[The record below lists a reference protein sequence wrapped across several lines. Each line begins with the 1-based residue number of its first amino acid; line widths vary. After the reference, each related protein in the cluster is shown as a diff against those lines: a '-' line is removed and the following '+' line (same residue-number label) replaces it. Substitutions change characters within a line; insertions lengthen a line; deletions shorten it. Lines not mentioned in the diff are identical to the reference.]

1 LPLAVPEGMKD
12 MKKMKETEKE
22 VGVGVVVTVAVMG
35 KEEGGGSGI
44 MKETKD
50 VIKNNLGGGTKHAKV
65 LRNSPVLVESQAL
78 HRRIR
83 IGHSAINERH

>member
-1 LPLAVPEGMKD
+1 MKD

-22 VGVGVVVTVAVMG
+22 VAVEMVAVAVMG

-50 VIKNNLGGGTKHAKV
+50 VIKNNLGGGTKRAKIR
-65 LRNSPVLVESQAL
+65 RNSPVLVESQAL

-83 IGHSAINERH
+83 IGHSAINERHRLVSF